1 MYQEP
6 RDKAQI
12 LRFKMGTTS
21 IKKLSEVSN
30 LCYEKYLLTYF
41 IQNIFEFKKHNA
53 SLGKR
58 LQIIDFDL

>member
-21 IKKLSEVSN
+21 IKKLPEVSN
-30 LCYEKYLLTYF
+30 MCYEKYLHTYF

-53 SLGKR
+53 SLSR
-58 LQIIDFDL
+58 QE